1 MSQLLPIRLKIN
13 NGQAMIEYLI
23 VVLVL
28 AISTGIAVKL
38 LGNAMSRYFGFLI
51 AFVSLPIP

>member
-1 MSQLLPIRLKIN
+1 MFQLLHIRLKIN

-23 VVLVL
+23 VTLVL
-28 AISTGIAVKL
+28 AISAGIAVRL
-38 LGNAMSRYFGFLI
+38 LGSAMGRYFGFLI